1 MFGKKPKAHVGA
13 PVTMRN
19 PLPHEP
25 DRYADLLSPTE
36 DPARVAPA
44 SVRAIGVLMTC
55 AAAKSSAGPERRPV
69 PCPSPSTP

>member
-25 DRYADLLSPTE
+25 S
-36 DPARVAPA
+36 AP
-44 SVRAIGVLMTC
+44 RK
-55 AAAKSSAGPERRPV
+55 AA
-69 PCPSPSTP
+69 